1 MATERGQVKVD
12 LQRFQNALDNNL
24 DESVFNSASL
34 KSFFASKSTTF
45 RVTSNMFIPSFLV
58 ATSNAMGMA
67 KASIMRIHFNVSTL
81 LKYHFYLLPSYEVSI
96 NGIHW

>member
-34 KSFFASKSTTF
+34 KNFIASKSTTF

-58 ATSNAMGMA
+58 AVHVDALI
-67 KASIMRIHFNVSTL
+67 KDRIPLILKSKFEVWRRIVISL
-81 LKYHFYLLPSYEVSI
+81 LLHLI
-96 NGIHW
+96 